1 MSCVDPFK
9 KEKEKETMSDTL
21 ENEMQPSETVTPQEL
36 RESLLTE
43 LEIARQT
50 IVELSNEQLEEVVGG
65 AILTG
70 RTEGATSVTTL
81 PFRRTL
87 SAPDRLQDW
96 HFPDSPPNS
105 PTAGRAVHPVKT
117 EKVNPTRSWIPGPY
131 TRRQS

>member
-1 MSCVDPFK
+1 
-9 KEKEKETMSDTL
+9 MSDTL

-70 RTEGATSVTTL
+70 RAEGETSLTTL

-87 SAPDRLQDW
+87 SAPDRLQNI
-96 HFPDSPPNS
+96 HFAGSPSSSSRAPEAPVPPEQQYASIHPYPIPSEN
-105 PTAGRAVHPVKT
+105 GR
-117 EKVNPTRSWIPGPY
+117 WILGHL
-131 TRRQS
+131 TRRHRLRD